1 MINVAIVDDHKV
13 LIQGVE
19 ALLEQF
25 EDVSVSWT
33 ENSGEACIDKC
44 KFDAPDVLL
53 LDVSM
58 RKGMNGF
65 ETVQKLRE
73 NDYPGKVILLTMH
86 NEYGYIQKGVE
97 AGADGYLLK
106 DTGKNELYK
115 AITSVHDGAT
125 FFGKEVSSILINGLR
140 PKDMDTTPIEV
151 KLTAREKEIL
161 EHIAQELTTEEIAK
175 KLHLITPTVESH
187 RKKLL
192 QKCQAKNTVG
202 LVKYALKAGLVS

>member
-1 MINVAIVDDHKV
+1 MISVAIVDDHNV

-25 EDVSVSWT
+25 EDVSVCWT
-33 ENSGEACIDKC
+33 ENSGEGCISKC
-44 KFDAPDVLL
+44 KFDAPEVLL

-58 RKGMNGF
+58 GEGMNGF
-65 ETVQKLRE
+65 DTVKELRE
-73 NDYPGKVILLTMH
+73 SDFPGKVILLTMH

-106 DTGKNELYK
+106 DTGKEELYE
-115 AITSVHDGAT
+115 AITSVYSGLT
-125 FFGKEVSSILINGLR
+125 YFGKEVSRTLISGLR
-140 PKDMDTTPIEV
+140 PKDMKDTPIEV
-151 KLTAREKEIL
+151 KLTDREKEIL
-161 EHIAQELTTEEIAK
+161 ELIVHELTTPEIAER
-175 KLHLITPTVESH
+175 LHLSSHTVESH

-192 QKCQAKNTVG
+192 NKCQAKNTVG